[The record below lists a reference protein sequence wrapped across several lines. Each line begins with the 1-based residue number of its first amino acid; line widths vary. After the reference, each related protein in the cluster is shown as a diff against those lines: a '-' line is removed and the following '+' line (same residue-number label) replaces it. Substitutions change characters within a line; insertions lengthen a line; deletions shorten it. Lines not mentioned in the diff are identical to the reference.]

1 MSDKSQNKSDD
12 QSQENEF
19 EELDALLAEPAEE
32 VTREAKITEPSP
44 EDEFGDLGVLIER
57 SGYQGLPGEPTTAV
71 AGKKYICPVPEC
83 TTEPWFRMGLR
94 TPPLCYE
101 HGVVLVPAPDAG

>member
-1 MSDKSQNKSDD
+1 MND
-12 QSQENEF
+12 QSQKAFGAEPSENEF
-19 EELDALLAEPAEE
+19 EELDALLAEPVEE

-44 EDEFGDLGVLIER
+44 EDEFGELGTLIDR
-57 SGYQGLPGEPTTAV
+57 SGYQGLAGEPTTAV

-83 TTEPWFRMGLR
+83 TTEPWFRLGLR
-94 TPPLCYE
+94 TPPLCDE